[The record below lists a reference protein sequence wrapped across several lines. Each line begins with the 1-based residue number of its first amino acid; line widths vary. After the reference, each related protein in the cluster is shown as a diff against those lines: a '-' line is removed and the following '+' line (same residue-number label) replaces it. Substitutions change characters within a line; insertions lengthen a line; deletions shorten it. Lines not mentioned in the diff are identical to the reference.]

1 VTRLAEEEVKP
12 EHVMLQLHPNSK
24 ERFAMPALRLKLAM
38 FKNAPLTV
46 LWENGTH
53 GTLAA
58 RLVEVEVK
66 ADQELLFVIPLSVE
80 KYVKPLRILKYAT
93 LMLAQLIAL

>member
-1 VTRLAEEEVKP
+1 MTRLAEEEAKP
-12 EHVMLQLHPNSK
+12 ELVMLKSHPNSK
-24 ERFAMPALRLKLAM
+24 ERFAIPALKPKLAM
-38 FKNAPLTV
+38 FKNAQLTV
-46 LWENGTH
+46 LWVNGTH

-66 ADQELLFVIPLSVE
+66 VDQELLFAIPLSVE
-80 KYVKPLRILKYAT
+80 NYVKPLKRAKYAT